1 MYKVSV
7 IIAILIMSFTL
18 SSCFTY
24 TTVVG
29 EGSKSNQVVD
39 QEWNHYIFWGLAP
52 VGVSDPNV
60 LAGDS
65 KDYNVKTEQSF
76 VNGLLSALTLG
87 IYAPTTTTITK

>member
-1 MYKVSV
+1 MRKIKLLSLALVS
-7 IIAILIMSFTL
+7 SFLL

-29 EGSKSNQVVD
+29 DGAKENTEVTK
-39 QEWNHYIFWGLAP
+39 WNHYFLWGLAD
-52 VGVSDPNV
+52 GEISDPTV

-65 KDYNVKTEQSF
+65 KDYKVKTEQTF
-76 VNGLLSALTLG
+76 VNGLVNVLTFG